1 LDLERS
7 EHEIDSLENQSLQA
21 AGGNSRAARR
31 LRVKSQLRD
40 KKGRWV
46 EMGRRAS
53 IDVKINGKKTKVQ
66 GRFVGSDPKAPG
78 VRGLFLVEAD
88 EARGIKRGVYS
99 FKGRAVNQVLASL
112 DPEYL
117 EDQGIKDPNRD
128 VNGNLNGFTLDEDIE
143 ELNEVYFEEVGELD
157 EALATGKLSTD
168 EVSQAFNER
177 ARAGAHESYNVVATL
192 EEADTEVLTE
202 EQLDEILEDVGA
214 TPDETIRPEPPKEE
228 APRKATPEEL
238 KPTTPEVE
246 PVSKDIRDGVRP
258 VDADSFDASK
268 ATDDE
273 LKAILKREDW
283 GDQNYSKASQEWAK
297 RYGPRDFPGAPD
309 FRTPVG
315 TTRPGIRQYGGSWD
329 PNDYVMGPNG
339 YWVPQGGNDRSNRRS
354 EGPATVPL
362 EQPARPKTPTQ
373 PADKPAATF
382 KTADRLVPGDVV
394 KMPDGTT
401 RKVIRN
407 STVDSGSLV
416 SFEPR
421 EGERRGTYK
430 TYRDDDLVE
439 IEQEPVARIEEP
451 APQVEEPVEQPTEEV
466 EAPAKTQALLDIE
479 ETLGREM
486 TYTERVAIGPS
497 TIGKDALIDMT
508 RETQPTGEELLDAG
522 IRISNELY
530 EADKEK
536 HSETIALMDVKY
548 GISRSS
554 DRTTANQEG
563 FNPDR
568 VVEVLGKV
576 RDFIKR
582 DRTLSE
588 VFDDAD
594 EILNPATEDPELRS
608 ARDMVYYMSDLIER
622 SGADLDTKE
631 SYYNAL
637 TLGLNRDL
645 LNKVASRP
653 EIPAATSG
661 KADTVKKITARRTRS
676 GEGGITVD
684 PITMKQSRAGISVAV
699 EGTNEEVSDV
709 LFYGP
714 LGDLIVAD
722 FIDRNKDKIR
732 QGFKLGTWHDKENN
746 EVTFDLVEVFPE
758 GRLEQAKIAGKERN
772 QQGIFNL
779 KNKDYIPTGGTGD
792 RGRARRAR
800 ERARGEV
807 RIRPELGREL
817 GPNDASGEGGASA
830 PDSGANAGELERL
843 VFRPLDGEGFVPIF
857 DLADISFE
865 PAKIDL
871 SKLSLKQRSVV
882 KRLVANRQALFD
894 LAVKAAK
901 KKDGKL
907 YQKAYS
913 LVAAAT
919 DVAKRFIK
927 TAGGNR
933 DFSFG
938 SGDEER
944 LKNMVFFKDSLTV
957 DEATNEIKTLQGIY
971 TAKNGKSY
979 YLKYGQDGG
988 YKRAGVYPINPD
1000 GTVGANPLAYV
1011 NVNWSGENFRGDSE
1025 DRNVS
1030 ISYLGSNSEK
1040 GGFAGA
1046 AVTLARYVVEGSGR
1060 EFAHSSNLT
1069 PEGSNNSKAIEPT
1082 NPRRHHYSQS
1092 EKVLSLM
1099 NAPVIQTM
1107 RNMGW
1112 FKSDSPLRGFASR
1125 IAKFE
1130 KPLDVGKSPK
1140 NNRENMLGPAYMIDR
1155 QMISLMSFIDGA
1167 AYSEAF
1173 VTYRDNGR
1181 KSQDLSIQFM
1191 LEDLNWKDG
1200 ISKED
1205 AVKRLRSFEK
1215 ALNNVNDYLVTQN
1228 RAVNPKYEAQAKIY
1242 GTLADALE
1250 ADVDF
1255 DSKRLDR
1262 PKKLDRTIPRQ
1273 IQLLEKEGEFYTVAS
1288 DAVELAGISA
1298 DYRLHNFASLAD
1310 NRMNAGMRAYLE
1322 QWSYERAF
1330 PGETRPA
1337 LWTNSAEAIARKFSS
1352 EQLFEAL
1359 QDGIQRAVTNSEPD
1373 KVIGAELDFRREFA
1387 ETEDKGFV
1395 PLATVANAL
1404 RIQGATK
1411 DGVGLEEFIAE
1422 AVDKANGFDL
1432 NIKRIDQSKV
1442 NDAKVL
1448 AQMEE
1453 FLSTKVPSGNNESDV
1468 AEELN
1473 VIEGEPEAPQQYY
1486 DEQSGQAVSLNP
1498 TTTTRTD
1505 APLISNEFF
1514 DLPNDF
1520 GQILVAARENFGYDA
1535 EYTAMRRNASLDF
1548 KVIAQRFRS
1557 EDLQLAFINSIDNG
1571 NDYVPLRFAPSN
1583 EFPDGYVQQTPIALV
1598 RDSLQVQGID
1608 TNGLIRQRARALNQ
1622 PENSAEEVLNAARDG
1637 RVAPQSVASI
1647 LNELKEPVIMNSWI
1661 RVSGTEQGTNSPQ
1674 IFEDLDTGK
1683 KWLVKSF
1690 TASQAQNAEDE
1701 IFTQAFYRLAGIRA
1715 STPRRGRR
1723 VGSSNEI
1730 YVVSEYLPAD
1740 ENKTYPGIL
1749 RSRLTPDEIENADR
1763 VREAVLNGLPVD
1775 ILVDNIDGPFN
1786 SGNVLMGPNGEVTR
1800 IDGGGGLTTDPGA
1813 HHGSKTETR
1822 RYRAMWTQGKE
1833 ADAEDLR
1840 VKDIALNGGSFDGD
1854 GIDFSFNLFLS
1865 TNGYHWNKDGGQR
1878 GKVLGPNF
1886 SEDQL
1891 TDRVAETLSLIT
1903 PNAIREL
1910 MSGMKDPQMGEKI
1923 AKTLISRRSR
1933 ILSRFGIQ
1941 DEFNPNA
1948 EKLVDVAGEVP
1959 DYDRLGKYVDIYSAK
1974 EPDSEKVAT
1983 VRELAEGAQLTKKEV
1998 DDLINTL
2005 TERMASLGSPDET
2018 PKTKTTE
2025 EVQDAISEQPVS
2037 TNLVEV
2043 PAVSEGQSEDLINVS
2058 VANLQ
2063 VGDLVKLDDSVDG
2076 AKSKVVLS
2084 IKKDEGLRQSTRLG
2098 RTLILKSD
2106 SGVLSIQ
2113 DFPESKTFSEITRP
2127 TSPSADTNFVSPQA
2141 LNSRAR
2147 QVSRLNSRSNAV
2159 INDVKDV
2166 YPNAVQLSNG
2176 DLVVSSR
2183 NFTTAGGKSYRYE
2196 LVVHRKPNE
2205 EFVTYVREI
2214 ELDSNGEQLGDVRIN
2229 KMSTQT
2235 HSSRHLLNRI
2245 APLIRGGS
2253 VGQGIYGRH
2262 PRNWFNQGRI
2272 ETEVTN
2278 PSTGLP
2284 IPRSLAPRNIDAQF
2298 VGNTGI
2304 ESTGDPI
2311 KDALITHIASL
2322 VERGLDN
2329 IEILRRVRTADV
2341 LSPNKILDFI
2351 ERIEANRA
2359 FPGVNQIPY
2368 VSRGGQDI
2376 VRVGDRVRHFSPD
2389 GTVKEGVVRL
2399 RRPLSVSQKAQ
2410 GEYGY
2415 TDVVVVKFDGRPQ
2428 GTPIVSSNLQILSRR
2443 NGELP
2448 EGATAREQAP
2458 RKEFVEP
2465 ENLPEGWSAVVEQ
2478 DRVDY
2483 SDGKIRYSVIRNPS
2497 ETDPNQVVMEKRN
2510 FGEGDEVRPA
2520 YKVSLADPSM
2530 GQTFTEALISRD
2542 SRKAS
2547 TPEPIEEVVSQPEAP
2562 ANVEP
2567 ELPPIKEEEPEQ
2579 PPKDEVEAKALDLA
2593 KLVRDRA
2600 RELEPAITDLVN
2612 SIAVS
2617 VGGKLRGLGA
2627 RLKTTKSLLRK
2638 IMLDAKVLYQ
2648 GDLEEAAR
2656 NLSDIVRYT
2665 AIFETADY
2673 TKSLMEIIKKLE
2685 SEGYKLRIKN
2695 YWTDDPKNTYR
2706 GVNIKMTKD
2715 GVTSELQVH
2724 TPSSVEEKENRLTEL
2739 YQEIRELDINN
2750 PADQAKIE
2758 NLAAQ
2763 MSQIAASI
2771 PKPANYVEL
2780 QRIGQLTS
2788 QSF

>member
-1 LDLERS
+1 MDLERS

-53 IDVKINGKKTKVQ
+53 IDVKISGKKTKVQ

-202 EQLDEILEDVGA
+202 EQLEEILEDVGV
-214 TPDETIRPEPPKEE
+214 TPDETTRPEPPKAE

-238 KPTTPEVE
+238 RPKTPEVE
-246 PVSKDIRDGVRP
+246 PASKDIRDGVKPRKLSDLTDEEVARLAREEEENNNRP
-258 VDADSFDASK
+258 RTDGKIGRLISTTYKQELERRGLNRLILPTTTK
-268 ATDDE
+268 AEAKTTKPAKPKTE
-273 LKAILKREDW
+273 TK
-283 GDQNYSKASQEWAK
+283 SASQ
-297 RYGPRDFPGAPD
+297 
-309 FRTPVG
+309 
-315 TTRPGIRQYGGSWD
+315 
-329 PNDYVMGPNG
+329 
-339 YWVPQGGNDRSNRRS
+339 
-354 EGPATVPL
+354 
-362 EQPARPKTPTQ
+362 
-373 PADKPAATF
+373 
-382 KTADRLVPGDVV
+382 LVPGDEVQ
-394 KMPDGTT
+394 MPDGSF
-401 RKVIRN
+401 RKVTRN
-407 STVDSGSLV
+407 FSTDSGPQI
-416 SFEPR
+416 SFERR
-421 EGERRGTYK
+421 EGERRETFRIYN
-430 TYRDDDLVE
+430 DDDTVTVKKVE
-439 IEQEPVARIEEP
+439 KAQLAPEAEAP
-451 APQVEEPVEQPTEEV
+451 APQPEQVSE
-466 EAPAKTQALLDIE
+466 KTQALLDIE

-497 TIGKDALIDMT
+497 TIGKDALIEMT
-508 RETQPTGEELLDAG
+508 RESQPTGEELLEAG
-522 IRISNELY
+522 VRISNELY

-536 HSETIALMDVKY
+536 YSETIALMDVKY

-554 DRTTANQEG
+554 DENTTTPQG
-563 FNPDR
+563 FNPDK
-568 VVEVLGKV
+568 VFEVLGKV
-576 RDFIKR
+576 KDFIKR

-588 VFDDAD
+588 IFDDAD
-594 EILNPATEDPELRS
+594 EILNPRTEDPELRS
-608 ARDMVYYMSDLIER
+608 ARDMVYYMSDIIER
-622 SGADLDTKE
+622 SGADEDTKN
-631 SYYNAL
+631 SYYNSL

-645 LNKVASRP
+645 LNKAASRP

-684 PITMKQSRAGISVAV
+684 PLTMKQSRTGISVAV

-746 EVTFDLVEVFPE
+746 EVTFDLVEVFSE
-758 GRLEQAKIAGKERN
+758 GRVEQAKIAGKERN

-800 ERARGEV
+800 ERSRGEV

-817 GPNDASGEGGASA
+817 GPNDASGEGGAGA

-857 DLADISFE
+857 DLADISFD

-871 SKLSLKQRSVV
+871 SKLSLKQRSIV
-882 KRLVANRQALFD
+882 KKLVANRQALFD
-894 LAVKAAK
+894 LTVKAAK

-944 LKNMVFFKDSLTV
+944 LKNMVFFKDSLVV
-957 DEATNEIKTLQGIY
+957 DQDTGQIQTLQGIY

-988 YKRAGVYPINPD
+988 YKKAGVYPINAD
-1000 GTVGANPLAYV
+1000 GTVGASPLAYV
-1011 NVNWSGENFRGDSE
+1011 NINWSGENFRGDSE
-1025 DRNVS
+1025 ERNVS

-1046 AVTLARYVVEGSGR
+1046 AVTFARYVVEGSGK

-1069 PEGSNNSKAIEPT
+1069 PMGSNNSKAIEPT
-1082 NPRRHHYSQS
+1082 DPRRHHYSQS

-1099 NAPVIQTM
+1099 NAPIIRTM
-1107 RNMGW
+1107 RDIGW
-1112 FKSDSPLRGFASR
+1112 FKPDSPLRAFAGN
-1125 IAKFE
+1125 IHKFE
-1130 KPLDVGKSPK
+1130 KPLDVSGSPK
-1140 NNRENMLGPAYMIDR
+1140 NNREYMYGPAYLIDR
-1155 QMISLMSFIDGA
+1155 QMVQLMSFIPGE
-1167 AYSEAF
+1167 AYSDAF

-1181 KSQDLSIQFM
+1181 KSQDLGIQFM

-1215 ALNNVNDYLVTQN
+1215 AMNSVLAN
-1228 RAVNPKYEAQAKIY
+1228 EAANGRGPTPRYKNQAEIY
-1242 GTLADALE
+1242 GNLANALE
-1250 ADVDF
+1250 ADADF
-1255 DSKRLDR
+1255 DSKRLER

-1273 IQLLEKEGEFYTVAS
+1273 IQLLEKEGEFNTVAS
-1288 DAVELAGISA
+1288 DPPELAGISA
-1298 DYRLHNFASLAD
+1298 DYRLHNFASLAE

-1352 EQLFEAL
+1352 EKLFDAL
-1359 QDGIQRAVTNSEPD
+1359 QDGIKRAVANLEPD

-1411 DGVGLEEFIAE
+1411 DGVGIEEFIAE
-1422 AVDKANGFDL
+1422 AVDKASGFDI
-1432 NIKRIDQSKV
+1432 NIKRIDQSKI

-1473 VIEGEPEAPQQYY
+1473 GIDGEPEAPQQYY

-1498 TTTTRTD
+1498 TSTTRTD

-1520 GQILVAARENFGYDA
+1520 GQILVAPRENFGYDA

-1583 EFPDGYVQQTPIALV
+1583 EFPDGYVQQTPIAMV
-1598 RDSLQVQGID
+1598 RDSLQVQGVD

-1637 RVAPQSVASI
+1637 RTAPQSVASI

-1661 RVSGTEQGTNSPQ
+1661 RVSGTEQGTNAPQ

-1690 TASQAQNAEDE
+1690 TPSQAQNAEDE
-1701 IFTQAFYRLAGIRA
+1701 IFTQAFYRLAGIKA

-1813 HHGSKTETR
+1813 RHGSKTETR
-1822 RYRAMWTQGKE
+1822 RYRAMWTQGKA

-1840 VKDIALNGGSFDGD
+1840 VRDIALNGGSFDGD

-1891 TDRVAETLSLIT
+1891 TDRVSEALSIIT
-1903 PNAIREL
+1903 PTAIREL

-1948 EKLVDVAGEVP
+1948 EKLVDVTGEAP

-1974 EPDSEKVAT
+1974 ESDFEKVAT

-2005 TERMASLGSPDET
+2005 TERMAGMSSTNESPE
-2018 PKTKTTE
+2018 PKTTE
-2025 EVQDAISEQPVS
+2025 DIQDAVSEQPVS

-2063 VGDLVKLDDSVDG
+2063 VGDSVKLDDSVDG

-2084 IKKDEGLRQSTRLG
+2084 IRKDEGLG

-2113 DFPESKTFSEITRP
+2113 DFPESKSFPEVSRP

-2214 ELDSNGEQLGDVRIN
+2214 ELDGNGEQLGDVRIN

-2253 VGQGIYGRH
+2253 VGQGIYGRN
-2262 PRNWFNQGRI
+2262 PRNWFNQGRSI

-2341 LSPNKILDFI
+2341 LSPNKVLDFI

-2376 VRVGDRVRHFSPD
+2376 VRVGDRVRHFAPD
-2389 GTVKEGVVRL
+2389 GSVKEGVVRL

-2448 EGATAREQAP
+2448 EAATAREQAP
-2458 RKEFVEP
+2458 RKEFIEP
-2465 ENLPEGWSAVVEQ
+2465 ENLPEGWEAVVEQ

-2483 SDGKIRYSVIRNPS
+2483 SDGKIRYSIVRNPTES
-2497 ETDPNQVVMEKRN
+2497 DPNQVILEKRK
-2510 FGEGDEVRPA
+2510 FGEGNEARPA
-2520 YKVSLADPSM
+2520 YKISLTDPSM

-2542 SRKAS
+2542 NRKS
-2547 TPEPIEEVVSQPEAP
+2547 TQPVANEEVASQPETPTNA
-2562 ANVEP
+2562 EP
-2567 ELPPIKEEEPEQ
+2567 ELPPIKEEEPEEA
-2579 PPKDEVEAKALDLA
+2579 PKSEVEVKALDLA
-2593 KLVRDRA
+2593 KAVRDRA
-2600 RELEPAITDLVN
+2600 KELEPAITALIA
-2612 SIAVS
+2612 SIAGS
-2617 VGGKLRGLGA
+2617 FGGSLRGLEF
-2627 RLKTTKSLLRK
+2627 RLKSTKSLLRK
-2638 IMLDAKVLYQ
+2638 IMADAKADFG
-2648 GDLEEAAR
+2648 GDLEEASR
-2656 NLSDIVRYT
+2656 SLSDIVRYT
-2665 AIFETADY
+2665 AIFDEANY
-2673 TKSLMEIIKKLE
+2673 TTSLAKLIRKLE
-2685 SEGYKLRIKN
+2685 SEGYKLKVKN

-2715 GVTSELQVH
+2715 GVTSELQIH
-2724 TPSSVEEKENRLTEL
+2724 TPGSIEEKESRLHEL
-2739 YQEIRELDINN
+2739 YEEIRVLDLDD
-2750 PADQAKIE
+2750 PSDRVKIE
-2758 NLAAQ
+2758 NLESKMA
-2763 MSQIAASI
+2763 QIAATI

-2780 QRIGQLTS
+2780 QNIGTLMS
-2788 QSF
+2788 QSFT